1 MLPRLT
7 SLLAVLVLTRLLSVP
22 DFGLYAL
29 AMVTGDFCDML
40 MGVWFRNGFLR
51 YYHGGRL
58 SAASGGLDLGPILTW
73 YALCTLSAA
82 AFAWPIGY
90 VLVRDDWPTFCCACS
105 LYVVGT
111 CTARFAMSV
120 LRGEGKSSAYALL
133 SFRGIATL
141 PVAVGAAYIFGAT
154 FRVCAYAL
162 FGAQAIVGVASC
174 IAIWLARRSGES
186 TRSWTPGIVRYAWPL
201 LVSSCLYAVANSA
214 DRALIQLYLGTQAIA
229 VYAAAYSI
237 ARQPLDMICN
247 SLNIVTFSEIVKAH
261 DTARSD
267 RAKALIGRQIA
278 VAAGASIPAFV
289 GLSLLASPIARLL
302 LDHRYWSSVPALV
315 PPIALGALAYNMRN
329 VAIDQV
335 YYLRER
341 TKLQMLT
348 FLPGVLIL
356 PISAMLLIPIMGVS
370 GAAYSVALGNLAG
383 LAISS
388 LIADRVVPLRPKAA
402 DIRAMASATLAMFVV
417 VSIISQ
423 FGGSAGWT
431 VPAAVGAG
439 ALVYTGSA
447 LLLNFLDLR
456 PLLLGV
462 VTARLRRAKLN

>member
-7 SLLAVLVLTRLLSVP
+7 SLLAVLVLTRLLTVA

-40 MGVWFRNGFLR
+40 LGVWFRNGFLR

-58 SAASGGLDLGPILTW
+58 SAAPKGFDLGPILFW
-73 YALCTLSAA
+73 YAACTLLAA
-82 AFAWPIGY
+82 ALAWPIGY
-90 VLVRDDWPTFCCACS
+90 LLVAGDWPTFCGASS

-120 LRGEGKSSAYALL
+120 LRGEGKSSTYALL

-141 PVAVGAAYIFGAT
+141 PVAVGAAYVFGAS
-154 FRVCAYAL
+154 FGVCAYAL

-174 IAIWLARRSGES
+174 VAIWHVRRSGES
-186 TRSWTPGIVRYAWPL
+186 SRSWTPGIVRYAWPL

-214 DRALIQLYLGTQAIA
+214 DRALIQLYLGAQAVA
-229 VYAAAYSI
+229 VYAAAYSL
-237 ARQPLDMICN
+237 ARQPLDMISN
-247 SLNIVTFSEIVKAH
+247 SLNIVTFSEIVQAH

-278 VAAGASIPAFV
+278 VVAGACIPAFA
-289 GLSLLASPIARLL
+289 GLSLLAAPIVRLL

-315 PPIALGALAYNMRN
+315 PAIALGALAYNIRN

-341 TKLQMLT
+341 TRLQTLT
-348 FLPGVLIL
+348 FLPSLIVL
-356 PISAMLLIPIMGVS
+356 PVSAMLLIPVMGAI
-370 GAAYSVALGNLAG
+370 GAAYAVALGNLAG
-383 LAISS
+383 LAISA
-388 LIADRVVPLRPKAA
+388 LVADRVVPLRPRLA
-402 DIRAMASATLAMFVV
+402 DIRAMAFATLAMSVV
-417 VSIISQ
+417 VSMIGR

-431 VPAAVGAG
+431 VPVAVGAG
-439 ALVYTGSA
+439 ALVYAGSA
-447 LLLNFLDLR
+447 LLLNFLGLR
-456 PLLLGV
+456 PLLFGSV
-462 VTARLRRAKLN
+462 HARLRGAKLN